1 MKPRDR
7 KFWGVWIMGMA
18 LAAVMVLIGGFVPT
32 PSQAQTQA
40 AAKMQ
45 VAEKVAVAKVTEAA
59 KTATA
64 KVLSDAKIAAIIV
77 QTPSSAPAGVAPT
90 LLTLAAAEPPLQV
103 TTTAAA
109 PAFSVS
115 TLLDWLLK
123 LAGIAL
129 ATMIPLLLQRWLGGK
144 VSAEQ
149 LAVYSKLAVD
159 AVGHSEELAHQA
171 LKSGSSGLDSN
182 AKANAAV
189 AYVLQAAD
197 ALKLRPMAESA
208 IKQMIDAKL
217 GTERTPAAPN
227 APKGPDIRSDR

>member
-7 KFWGVWIMGMA
+7 KFLGVWVVGMA

-32 PSQAQTQA
+32 PSQAQAQA
-40 AAKMQ
+40 AAKVQ
-45 VAEKVAVAKVTEAA
+45 KAEKVAVAKVAEAA

-64 KVLSDAKIAAIIV
+64 KVLTEAK
-77 QTPSSAPAGVAPT
+77 
-90 LLTLAAAEPPLQV
+90 LAAVIAQTQSPASVPSIV
-103 TTTAAA
+103 ATTAIPVIETKTATPA
-109 PAFSVS
+109 TASPAFSVS
-115 TLLDWLLK
+115 MLLDWLLK

-159 AVGHSEELAHQA
+159 AVVHTEELAHQA
-171 LKSGSSGLDSN
+171 VKSGTQTLDSN

-197 ALKLRPMAESA
+197 ALRLRPMAESA
-208 IKQMIDAKL
+208 VKNLIDAKL
-217 GTERTPAAPN
+217 GESRAAPKIP
-227 APKGPDIRSDR
+227 AGAA